1 MCHLRGCVGEQ
12 HEVVQAILVQATLVQ
27 ATLVQATLVQA
38 TLVATQGSQN
48 TVSISKLQ
56 SSLYNSTDV
65 SEATKSSKASIDV
78 YR

>member
-38 TLVATQGSQN
+38 TLVATQGSQD

-65 SEATKSSKASIDV
+65 SVLPSERTLHD
-78 YR
+78 YTH